1 MFAAKGDAHPGES
14 EIIILDKESHKW
26 TPLSHGHRAGFQ
38 IGRGHAHEAVMLILV
53 WVIDS

>member
-26 TPLSHGHRAGFQ
+26 TPLSHGHRADFQ

-53 WVIDS
+53 